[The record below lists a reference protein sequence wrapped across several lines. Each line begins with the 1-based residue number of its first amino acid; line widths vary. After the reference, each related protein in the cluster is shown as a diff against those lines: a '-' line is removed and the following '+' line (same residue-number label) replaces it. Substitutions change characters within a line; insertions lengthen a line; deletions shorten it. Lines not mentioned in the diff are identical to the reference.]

1 MEKKNAL
8 VSIIVPCYN
17 QAQYLAETLDSV
29 LAQTYPYWECII
41 VNDGSIDNT
50 EEVAN
55 TYCRLDERFI
65 YYHKENG
72 GLADTRNY
80 GIKHSTGYYILPLD
94 SDDKIGATYIEKAV
108 KYLDMN
114 PTTKL
119 VYCEAELFGI
129 KTGKWKL
136 EPYNYENLLRKNHI
150 FCSCI
155 YRRSDYDRTFG
166 YNPNMKYGFEDWDFL
181 LSLLTPEDVVY
192 RIPEILFY
200 YRQKE
205 SSMLVTLYSKRKLMI
220 SQMILNHPNIYENHI
235 DYLIEYFDGNDYKN
249 AYSQI
254 CSSHAYRLGKFIL
267 KPFSCLRNVLKCN
280 KR

>member
-41 VNDGSIDNT
+41 VNDGSPDNT
-50 EEVAN
+50 EEVAKKF
-55 TYCRLDERFI
+55 CQLDKRFI
-65 YYHKENG
+65 YYYKENG

-94 SDDKIGATYIEKAV
+94 SDDKIGATYIEKAI
-108 KYLDMN
+108 KYFDLN
-114 PTTKL
+114 PSTKL
-119 VYCEAELFGI
+119 VYCEAELFGVE
-129 KTGKWKL
+129 TGIWNL
-136 EPYNYENLLRKNHI
+136 ESYNYENLLRYNHI
-150 FCSCI
+150 FCSCV

-166 YNPNMKYGFEDWDFL
+166 YNPNMKYGLEDWDFL

-200 YRQKE
+200 YRKKE
-205 SSMLVTLYSKRKLMI
+205 SSMSVSLDSKRKLMI
-220 SQMILNHPNIYENHI
+220 SQMILNHSNIYENHI
-235 DYLIEYFDGNDYKN
+235 DYLIEYFDGVNYKN
-249 AYSQI
+249 AYRQLQ
-254 CSSHAYRLGKFIL
+254 SSKAYRLGKFIL
-267 KPFSCLRNVLKCN
+267 SPLKTI
-280 KR
+280 KQLLKL

>member
-41 VNDGSIDNT
+41 VNDGSLDNT

-94 SDDKIGATYIEKAV
+94 SDDKIGSAYLERAV
-108 KYLDMN
+108 QYFEQN
-114 PTTKL
+114 PNTKL
-119 VYCEAELFGI
+119 VYCEAELFGSE
-129 KTGKWKL
+129 TGIWHL
-136 EPYNYENLLRKNHI
+136 DPYNYENMLRYNHI

-155 YRRSDYDRTFG
+155 YRRADYDRTIG
-166 YNPNMKYGFEDWDFL
+166 YNPNMKYGLEDWDFL
-181 LSLLTPEDVVY
+181 LSLLNSEDVVY
-192 RIPEILFY
+192 RIPEVLFH
-200 YRQKE
+200 YRKKE
-205 SSMLVTLYSKRKLMI
+205 VSMVKNLSNHLLEMQI
-220 SQMILNHPNIYENHI
+220 QIIFNHPDKYRWKIKEFIEYQNFEI
-235 DYLIEYFDGNDYKN
+235 DYRLLYT
-249 AYSQI
+249 QV
-254 CSSHAYRLGKFIL
+254 SSSYAYRLGKFL
-267 KPFSCLRNVLKCN
+267 LRPFSWLRHNLLKC
-280 KR
+280 K